1 MNIISIPPFL
11 LPKRE
16 SPFCYQL
23 DSQTPFGVG
32 IDPSQFILP
41 FFLSQFIIF
50 KNPNL
55 IPFFIFLNH
64 QICGAA
70 LAK

>member
-41 FFLSQFIIF
+41 FSSLKYYFQECKYKFPFLSLF
-50 KNPNL
+50 P
-55 IPFFIFLNH
+55 
-64 QICGAA
+64 
-70 LAK
+70 